1 VFQWPIAFWPTLKQY
16 PRSTN
21 ARQRQTVQQIPGTRS
36 RGRYF
41 PKLKAPPDEFVPD
54 WLDLMDQRPKS
65 MRVLRERV
73 ATLENDLSGGE
84 PATLSWFQKRLALH
98 AVWLDCVLERLE
110 ADLLRGTPLDVA
122 KWAALTGTLSRIAR
136 VLGVERQSK
145 DVTPNLLGEAN
156 D

>member
-1 VFQWPIAFWPTLKQY
+1 VTPL
-16 PRSTN
+16 
-21 ARQRQTVQQIPGTRS
+21 PGS
-36 RGRYF
+36 RIRGVYT
-41 PKLKAPPDEFVPD
+41 PKLKEPPDDFVPD

-84 PATLSWFQKRLALH
+84 PTKLSWFQKRLALH

-110 ADLLRGTPLDVA
+110 ADLVRGAPLDVA

-136 VLGVERQSK
+136 VLGVERQAK
-145 DVTPNLLGEAN
+145 DVTLLGEG